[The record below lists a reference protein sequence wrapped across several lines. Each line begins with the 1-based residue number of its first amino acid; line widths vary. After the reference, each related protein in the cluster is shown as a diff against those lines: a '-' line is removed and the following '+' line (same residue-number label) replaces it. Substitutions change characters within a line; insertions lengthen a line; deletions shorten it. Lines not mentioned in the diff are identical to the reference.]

1 MPFARCL
8 VDLLPEMKSTC
19 VGSPLLPAEV
29 PEAVKSFSSWP
40 EVLRD
45 EWQFVDFGENLP
57 VLTGKTVISRSLRIG
72 GESFL
77 IASGKSNS

>member
-45 EWQFVDFGENLP
+45 EWQFVDFGETFQYLRGNRNLKIP
-57 VLTGKTVISRSLRIG
+57 SHWRGIIPDRLG
-72 GESFL
+72 
-77 IASGKSNS
+77 

>member
-19 VGSPLLPAEV
+19 VGTPLLPAEV

-40 EVLRD
+40 EVPRD
-45 EWQFVDFGENLP
+45 EWQFVDFGEP
-57 VLTGKTVISRSLRIG
+57 SSTYGETVISRSLRIG